1 MRRRRRA
8 SCRRRYHAPP
18 MNRAR
23 RCGAACSAMFLF
35 GIVLAILGTIFG
47 LPEMRA
53 RLHADLARQRDIFL
67 VLYLGVFVSTILVG
81 PVIDSFGNKV
91 VLAASGV
98 LVTVA

>member
-1 MRRRRRA
+1 
-8 SCRRRYHAPP
+8 

-23 RCGAACSAMFLF
+23 LFGAAWSAMFLF

-47 LPEMRA
+47 LPQMRA
-53 RLHADLARQRDIFL
+53 RLHADLAGQGDVFL

-91 VLAASGV
+91 VLATS
-98 LVTVA
+98 